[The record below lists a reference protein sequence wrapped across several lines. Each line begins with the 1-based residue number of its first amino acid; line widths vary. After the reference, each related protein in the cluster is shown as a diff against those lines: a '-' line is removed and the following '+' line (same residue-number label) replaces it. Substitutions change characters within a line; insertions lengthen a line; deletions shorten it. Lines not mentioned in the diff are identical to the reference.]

1 MSNIF
6 GLVANKVVYYWRV
19 FGKILSFFIF
29 GVGAIILFI
38 AVFPVMRICI
48 HPQDR
53 YLYCARFFISKVMSL
68 FVYFMRFIRVISISI
83 DDKALYKNLNSKI
96 VIANHPS
103 LLDVV
108 FLISLIP
115 NANCIVRSA
124 LVHTVVGGVVK
135 SLYIPNDGDFD
146 ELVSACKTALERGE
160 CLIIFPEGTRS
171 PHEDLFPF
179 RKGFARIALA
189 TGCDIV
195 PIFIGGNKK
204 FGLKKGDSLFSFH
217 PTEKYYYSFSM
228 MEKISITEYYNVAPR
243 VGIRQ
248 IVQDSRDQLHQ
259 YETGR
264 DLSGF

>member
-1 MSNIF
+1 MSSIF
-6 GLVANKVVYYWRV
+6 FSVASKIVYYWRV

-29 GVGAIILFI
+29 GLGSVILFV
-38 AVFPVMRICI
+38 VFFPLMRICI
-48 HPQDR
+48 HPQER
-53 YLYCARFFISKVMSL
+53 YLCYARVFISKVMGL
-68 FVYFMRFIRVISISI
+68 FVYFMRFIGVVSISV
-83 DDKALYKNLNSKI
+83 DDRISYKKLKSKI

-135 SLYIPNDGDFD
+135 SLYIPNDENFD
-146 ELVSACKTALERGE
+146 ELVVDCKVALDRGE

-171 PHEDLFPF
+171 PHEELLPF
-179 RKGFARIALA
+179 RKGFARIALE
-189 TGCDIV
+189 TGCDIIPV
-195 PIFIGGNKK
+195 FIGGNEKI
-204 FGLKKGDSLFSFH
+204 GLKKGDSLFSFH
-217 PTEKYYYSFSM
+217 PTEKLCYSFSM
-228 MEKISITEYYNVAPR
+228 GEKILVTKYSGFMPR
-243 VGIRQ
+243 LALRK